1 MGWDKVASPGSA
13 GRRHDPRAEV
23 LRPFEHWLTGDV
35 LVLAEYADGFCA
47 ALSGAAASVIA
58 SADGSDL
65 SEATRFDAVVLA
77 GLLPQQSDRGP
88 HRLDDTIA
96 WGRTRL
102 RTGGRMIL
110 AIGNALSLNG
120 LARGAE
126 AACLP
131 GFPSLE
137 GRMRPDGF
145 RLPTRKDLH
154 RSLLASGLIHQD
166 WWFPFP
172 DQNRPL
178 SLVSERALAGP
189 GGFDAGA
196 LAMAAA
202 DLDPYDAGTGLFSL
216 RRAWGPIVDQGL
228 AGDLAPAFV
237 AAASCAPLPDDE
249 RLALHLGL
257 RRRPEFERV
266 VTFEAEDVGV
276 RVRRTR
282 LDPSLPAMVEGVS
295 NLFPS
300 EAFVPG
306 ASWSAVLDERLAR
319 DGWCLDALVP
329 WAEGWRDAIAQTF
342 AAGAVLERDTSLPGP
357 ALDAIPKNLVAGR
370 APTFIDLEWDLG
382 RPLDAGHLAVRG
394 LVNALTDAQAV
405 ARPTGPVPS
414 VLDGLRHLLP
424 KLGLALDDA
433 QLTERLTRE
442 SRFQSIVS
450 GRATHRD
457 LSWAAATHVPLR
469 TAAACDPEAEIAR
482 LRTENEALRA
492 ARAADAAA
500 REAAE
505 MEGARRTD
513 RVIAYAA
520 DLHRARDRLQ
530 EAVDAADAPRKHGDS
545 LPRRFWRALE
555 RLT

>member
-1 MGWDKVASPGSA
+1 MAISGGA
-13 GRRHDPRAEV
+13 GRRHDPRTEV
-23 LRPFEHWLTGDV
+23 LRPFDRWLTGDV
-35 LVLAEYADGFCA
+35 LVLAERADGFRD
-47 ALSGAAASVIA
+47 ALSGAAASVNA
-58 SADGSDL
+58 TADGSDL
-65 SEATRFDAVVLA
+65 SEAARFDAVVLV
-77 GLLPQQSDRGP
+77 GLLPQPSAQGR
-88 HRLDDTIA
+88 HRLDDTITWA
-96 WGRTRL
+96 RTRL

-126 AACLP
+126 TAGLS

-137 GRMRPDGF
+137 GRTRPDGL
-145 RLPTRKDLH
+145 RLPTRRDLH
-154 RSLLASGLIHQD
+154 RALLTDGLIHQD

-178 SLVSERALAGP
+178 SLISERACAGP
-189 GGFDAGA
+189 SGFDAGA
-196 LAMAAA
+196 LAIGAA
-202 DLDPYDAGTGLFSL
+202 DLNPHDAGEGLFSL
-216 RRAWGPIVDQGL
+216 RRAWGQIADQGL
-228 AGDLAPAFV
+228 VGDLAPAFV
-237 AAASCAPLPDDE
+237 VGASEAPLPEDT

-266 VTFEAEDVGV
+266 VTFESDNVGV

-282 LDPSLPAMVEGVS
+282 LNPSLPATVAGVS

-306 ASWSAVLDERLAR
+306 PLWSAALDQRLAR
-319 DGWCLDALVP
+319 DGWCLEDLVS
-329 WAEGWRDAIAQTF
+329 WAAEWRDAISHSF
-342 AAGAVLERDTSLPGP
+342 AAGAVLERDTGLPGQ
-357 ALDAIPKNLVAGR
+357 ALDAIPKNLVSGN

-394 LVNALTDAQAV
+394 LVNTLTDARAV
-405 ARPTGPVPS
+405 AGPKGPVPN

-433 QLTERLTRE
+433 QLAERLARE

-457 LSWAAATHVPLR
+457 LSWVAATYLPVR
-469 TAAACDPEAEIAR
+469 TATERDPEAEIAR

-492 ARAADAAA
+492 ARTADAAA

-505 MEGARRTD
+505 VEGERRTD

-520 DLHRARDRLQ
+520 DLHRAHDRLQ
-530 EAVDAADAPRKHGDS
+530 EALDVAAAARKRGDG
-545 LPRRFWRALE
+545 LPRRLWRKLE